1 MSEVSRLLEESRKKL
16 LDLTLRNSLLNYN
29 LKRKNRLIIVDELP
43 NVLYEKLLQGDTM
56 KFDPVPYPEID
67 NEDSESNELDESND
81 LDEASGFMSAKKYA
95 QQIGICIDE
104 EVPYINNDETTLA
117 ENHIDNAIQTL
128 HYPDT
133 LERMLRKRRAE
144 ANTAIQERGTNL
156 LYLVIGFLQWKQS
169 VASEK
174 ILTAPLI
181 LIPVQIER
189 GSPDPKTGVYSY
201 KLSYSDEDLFSNI
214 SLQYKI
220 KQEFGIEFPEFKE
233 GETPEDYFKKINEI
247 CDNSKEL
254 IGVTRRF
261 ALDFFHFSKLLMYLD
276 LDPSNWPKDRR
287 IEDNPVLVEMAGETE
302 PGGQHLSFE
311 DIKEDQTENMGLVM
325 DADSSQRDA
334 IAQVMR
340 GYNLIIEGPPGTG
353 KSQTIANLIAVALS
367 EGKSVLFVAEKLV
380 ALEVVKKRL
389 DAVGLGHFILE
400 LHSHKSN
407 KANFYASLQDRVDL
421 EVYVTSQTLRQTIDS
436 IESIKSKSSEYLD
449 VLHKPQDVIGLT
461 PYIVFGEVQNRQK
474 EAFTHLPSEPNL
486 LKINQDL
493 LRDLSIELDAL
504 EQYIDEDNAILCSPW
519 NGFETTNAISLD
531 AEIII
536 ELMGELKTHYQELV
550 HVFDEDEILKSLLK
564 TNEVLEIVD
573 TVNSAGLLSGY
584 PDAKKLQLIEPFT
597 IENLKELIEA
607 SNAFIVKSSFMDA
620 IDIEMLDD
628 LDELRQL
635 SRTLRG
641 FKDIGFFGK
650 WFNKEYKDARKKF
663 NMFCIKENKK
673 DAESMSKFLDSYRM
687 EIEQY
692 LQEAKNFYKDGAQKL
707 AERMDLEIIYPN
719 NIKDLYSVLN
729 TIKKINEVKS
739 AYEWKS
745 LLIKNGFSDEMIR
758 SFYSEDQQNY
768 VDALK
773 RLLLKSKP
781 IQDKINSVSKQ
792 IEQYGR
798 ISQEV
803 FFDNAKEFNQKYELL
818 EQKYEYRSKLGLWID
833 VSRLLKKLDEYG
845 LREVVRYTQ
854 ENKLEKQIKNLI
866 EYGYFREWAHKIL
879 RDNTVLAQFNR
890 QIYESSLKNFRNLD
904 HKLGSLYAKEHALSL
919 SANHIPSGINGKV
932 SEKTEMQLIRNEI
945 RKQRAHLPIRQTI
958 KRASK
963 AIRALKPC
971 FMMSPLSVSQFIDPS
986 QEPFDLMIMDEASQ
1000 IFPEDSLGAIA
1011 RAKQVVVVGDPNQL
1025 PPTSFFGSSA
1035 KDEDDEETVAT
1046 SAESILD
1053 LMLRVY
1059 PNVKRLKW
1067 HYRSQHES
1075 LIAFSNHH
1083 FYDSELMIFP
1093 SPDRNTSQVGI
1104 TRKFIPNGFYK
1115 EQQNIIEAVTIVN
1128 EICEHLK
1135 HLTKESLGVV
1145 AMNKKQAD
1153 LIDRLLEEKTKED
1166 ENIRRLVDAAI
1177 LNNNFFIKNLEN
1189 VQGDEADTLFI
1200 GTTYGPDSDTKK
1212 VYQRFGP
1219 INGDHGWRRMNV
1231 LITRAK
1237 KKIIVFTSMVSNDI
1251 IPAEGNRGRM
1261 ALGNYLKYIESG
1273 HVESVQGA
1281 VTGKEPDS
1289 PFEESVIRY
1298 IQSLGFVAHPQVG
1311 VAGFY
1316 IDIGVMIEG
1325 SYNYILGIECD
1336 GAGYHSSKSARDR
1349 DRIRQDIL
1357 ESMGWQIYR
1366 IWSTDWFKHRSEEE
1380 VRLKNALAG
1389 VKNRAVIIEKDVEPI
1404 NQEIVIED
1412 RGVENGG
1419 DQQEDSLFEPDT
1431 NETVK
1436 PVNTSLKEA
1445 LLKFREDVVLKKYII
1460 DSTSILSDRMI
1471 DLLEHTQP
1479 ITIDEFRIHIPK
1491 YLREK
1496 IDRNQMEFIDE
1507 IFEIIEENI

>member
-1 MSEVSRLLEESRKKL
+1 MSEVNRLLEESRKKL

-43 NVLYEKLLQGDTM
+43 NVLYEKLLHGDTM

-67 NEDSESNELDESND
+67 DETQSNVIGEH
-81 LDEASGFMSAKKYA
+81 DEASGFMPAKQYA
-95 QQIGICIDE
+95 QKIGICIDE
-104 EVPYINNDETTLA
+104 EVPYIGDSMTVLA
-117 ENHIDNAIQTL
+117 DNHTDNAIQTL

-133 LERMLRKRRAE
+133 LEGMLRKRRLE

-156 LYLVIGFLQWKQS
+156 LYLAVGFLQWKQS
-169 VASEK
+169 VSSEK

-189 GSPDPKTGVYSY
+189 STPDSKTGVYSY
-201 KLSYSDEDLFSNI
+201 TLSYSDEDLFSNI

-220 KQEFGIEFPEFKE
+220 RQEFGIEFPEFKE
-233 GETPEDYFKKINEI
+233 EETPEDYFKKINKI
-247 CDNSKEL
+247 CENSKEL
-254 IGVTRRF
+254 IGVSRRF

-287 IEDNPVLVEMAGETE
+287 IEDNPVLVEMAGETDAGE
-302 PGGQHLSFE
+302 QHLSSEAIDE
-311 DIKEDQTENMGLVM
+311 DKTENMGLVM

-340 GYNLIIEGPPGTG
+340 GHNLIIEGPPGTG

-407 KANFYASLQDRVDL
+407 KANFYSSLQDRVDL
-421 EVYVTSQTLRQTIDS
+421 EVSVTSKTLRQTIDS
-436 IESIKSKSSEYLD
+436 IEHIKSNSFQYLD
-449 VLHKPQDVIGLT
+449 VLHRPQDIIGLT
-461 PYIVFGEVQNRQK
+461 PYIVFGEVQNRQE

-486 LKINQDL
+486 LNINQNM

-504 EQYIDEDNAILCSPW
+504 EQYIDEDNDILRSPW

-531 AEIII
+531 ANIII
-536 ELMGELKTHYQELV
+536 ELMEELKTHYQELI

-564 TNEVLEIVD
+564 TNEVLGIVD
-573 TVNSAGLLSGY
+573 AVNSAGLLSGY
-584 PDAKKLQLIEPFT
+584 PDTKKLQRIEPFT
-597 IENLKELIEA
+597 IENLKELMEK
-607 SNAFIVKSSFMDA
+607 SDDLIVKSSFMDA
-620 IDIEMLDD
+620 MDIELLNDLDD
-628 LDELRQL
+628 LRQL

-650 WFNKEYKDARKKF
+650 WFNKEYKAARKKF
-663 NMFCIKENKK
+663 NMICIKENKK
-673 DAESMSKFLDSYRM
+673 DAESMSKVLDSYRI

-707 AERMDLEIIYPN
+707 AERMDIEIIFPN
-719 NIKDLYSVLN
+719 NIQDLDSVLN
-729 TIKKINEVKS
+729 IIKKINENKS
-739 AYEWKS
+739 TYEWKS
-745 LLIKNGFSDEMIR
+745 LIINNGFTDEM
-758 SFYSEDQQNY
+758 FKPFCMEDQQNY

-781 IQDKINSVSKQ
+781 LRDKINSVTKR

-798 ISQEV
+798 INQEV
-803 FFDNAKEFNQKYELL
+803 FFDNEKEFNLQYKMLEDKY
-818 EQKYEYRSKLGLWID
+818 KYRSKLGLWID
-833 VSRLLKKLDEYG
+833 VSRLLQKLDGYG
-845 LREVVRYTQ
+845 LRGVVRHAQ
-854 ENKLEKQIKNLI
+854 ENKLEKQIKELI
-866 EYGYFREWAHKIL
+866 QYGYFREWAHKIL

-890 QIYESSLKNFRNLD
+890 QIYESSLKNFRDLD

-919 SANHIPSGINGKV
+919 STNHIPSGTNGKV

-945 RKQRAHLPIRQTI
+945 RKQKRHLPIRQTL

-1025 PPTSFFGSSA
+1025 PPTNFFGSSSN
-1035 KDEDDEETVAT
+1035 DEEEDETIAT

-1104 TRKFIPNGFYK
+1104 TRKYIPNGFFK
-1115 EQQNIIEAVTIVN
+1115 EQQNIVEAVTIVH

-1135 HLTKESLGVV
+1135 NQTKDSLGVV

-1153 LIDRLLEEKTKED
+1153 LIDRLLEERTKD
-1166 ENIRRLVDAAI
+1166 DIHVRRLVDAAI
-1177 LNNNFFIKNLEN
+1177 QRSNFFIKNLEN

-1200 GTTYGPDSDTKK
+1200 GTTYGPDSESKK

-1219 INGDHGWRRMNV
+1219 INGEHGWRRINV

-1237 KKIIVFTSMVSNDI
+1237 KKIVVFTSMVSNDI

-1261 ALGNYLKYIESG
+1261 ALRNYLKYIESG
-1273 HVESVQGA
+1273 HVESIQGS

-1316 IDIGVMIEG
+1316 IDIGVMVEG
-1325 SYNYILGIECD
+1325 SCNYILGIECD

-1357 ESMGWQIYR
+1357 ESMGWKIYR
-1366 IWSTDWFKHRSEEE
+1366 IWSTDWFKHRKEEE
-1380 VRLKNALAG
+1380 VRLKNTLGG
-1389 VKNRAVIIEKDVEPI
+1389 VKNRAVIIDQNVEHI
-1404 NQEIVIED
+1404 EQEIIIED
-1412 RGVENGG
+1412 RGVEVQI
-1419 DQQEDSLFEPDT
+1419 DDKEYSLEDVSDKMNKTLEDG
-1431 NETVK
+1431 
-1436 PVNTSLKEA
+1436 LKEA
-1445 LLKFREDVVLKKYII
+1445 LLKFRDDVIAKKYII

-1471 DLLEHTQP
+1471 DLFVHTKP
-1479 ITIDEFRIHIPK
+1479 ITLDEFRIHIPK

-1496 IDRNQMEFIDE
+1496 IDRNQMEFIDD
-1507 IFEIIEENI
+1507 IFDILEENI